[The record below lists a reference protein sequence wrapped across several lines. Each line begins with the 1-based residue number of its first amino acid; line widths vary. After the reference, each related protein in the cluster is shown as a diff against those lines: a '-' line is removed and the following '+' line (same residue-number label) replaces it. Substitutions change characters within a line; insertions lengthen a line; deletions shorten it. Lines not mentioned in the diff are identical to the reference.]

1 MIRHTVVFKL
11 KHPKNSAAETAF
23 LIAAVQL
30 AQIPGVKNFECLRQV
45 SKKNNF
51 DFGLSMDFDNQQV
64 YDEYANHT
72 DHLTFVQNI
81 WLKEVDQFLEIDYV
95 PL

>member
-11 KHPKNSAAETAF
+11 KHPKNSEAETAF
-23 LIAAVQL
+23 LNAAIQL

-81 WLKEVDQFLEIDYV
+81 WLKEVNQFLEIDYV